1 MGNFKDP
8 NHPEGYRKITVEDG
22 ICTIKGCDGPGKS
35 EWTLTQEVIGGHLG
49 TEMIVDFRPK
59 GGPKNLLARWS
70 NCRKGIA
77 FPDGNLWSKL

>member
-1 MGNFKDP
+1 VGDFKDP